1 MLLFSTSII
10 MYLSKPIFAILDH
23 IPQYRGIPCLSASM
37 PRLRIQPILSD
48 TEVYTIPTLGMG
60 GSGWAPV
67 QGPVQ
72 RLETLD
78 RMLNNIFYISI
89 EERIISL
96 KTCHCRCIL
105 FWHRIIFQQSKN
117 LKHTSYQTKL
127 KTRLLQSQVT
137 QAIKMIVLLKYLGFG
152 CKSHQPYK
160 SLLSCVKHIGLRLS
174 KTQIKKFP
182 GQLS

>member
-1 MLLFSTSII
+1 MLNTQ
-10 MYLSKPIFAILDH
+10 
-23 IPQYRGIPCLSASM
+23 QYKIHFQVYYNLIVFYIATRYNITRYVAVFNKYYNVPVKTNICNLGPYPTIQGHTL

-105 FWHRIIFQQSKN
+105 FWHRIIF
-117 LKHTSYQTKL
+117 
-127 KTRLLQSQVT
+127 
-137 QAIKMIVLLKYLGFG
+137 
-152 CKSHQPYK
+152 
-160 SLLSCVKHIGLRLS
+160 
-174 KTQIKKFP
+174 
-182 GQLS
+182 